1 MERKELKEEKKR
13 EKRSCMPAFTGR
25 KEKTEENAHWLECK
39 DDITENGDK
48 RWCLLVLERQWES
61 QEDDTHQPSSL
72 ESIPASPVLPVN
84 FLKLGNESL
93 SYKVWSASKG
103 LLLLWALGRVAV
115 FSYSVHHSPVGLL
128 GRSPAG
134 CQSQVFGRL
143 IS

>member
-1 MERKELKEEKKR
+1 MLLTKKKKKKKNREKEKKMERKELKEEKKR

-25 KEKTEENAHWLECK
+25 KEKTKENAHWLECK
-39 DDITENGDK
+39 DDIPENGDK

-103 LLLLWALGRVAV
+103 LLLL
-115 FSYSVHHSPVGLL
+115 
-128 GRSPAG
+128 
-134 CQSQVFGRL
+134 
-143 IS
+143 